1 MIPLRVLP
9 VAVLVLVVGDAAQ
22 AQLPRFG
29 FSVPGYTYQ
38 YGFSQSVSYS
48 PYFPNLPRVP
58 GMSSYQSYSLPGVG
72 PNGPYTLNYGIY
84 RNTFPGNRGGTGFF
98 DYPSPY
104 TGGYSSVAERQSNA
118 VRSAQRAAQWDAAAT
133 SGVKDFDRA
142 VRDARAP
149 ADPKAV
155 ALDRDLLEPSD
166 EVVQSGAVLNKLAD
180 LIRAEQKGGKK
191 AQPGLFAPD
200 LTGKIVFGGGPAAA
214 AANVFREPEL
224 EYPYALQG
232 GKLDDARAALNKA
245 YAAVVKDAYIGK
257 KTTPAAVERL
267 VKAVVT
273 FKDAVRQAIADAK
286 MSDATAASEF
296 IAQLDTAARYLTD
309 PKSTGVG
316 GERWSS
322 TGATVAEVVAH
333 LDKFGLTFAPAAP
346 ADESAYRS
354 LHRGLLA
361 YLLGLKQAK

>member
-1 MIPLRVLP
+1 VTPFRVLS
-9 VAVLVLVVGDAAQ
+9 VAVLALAAGGAQ

-38 YGFSQSVSYS
+38 YGFGQSVSYS

-58 GMSSYQSYSLPGVG
+58 GMSSTQSYSLPGMG

-84 RNTFPGNRGGTGFF
+84 RNTSSGSRGGVGFF

-104 TGGYSSVAERQSNA
+104 TGGYNSVSERQSNA
-118 VRSAQRAAQWDAAAT
+118 VRAAQRAAQWDAAAT
-133 SGVKDFDRA
+133 AGVKDFDRA

-155 ALDRDLLEPSD
+155 ALDRELLEPSD
-166 EVVQSGAVLNKLAD
+166 EVVRSGAALNKLAE

-191 AQPGLFAPD
+191 AQPGLYAPD
-200 LTGKIVFGGGPAAA
+200 LTSKIVFGGGPAAA

-224 EYPYALQG
+224 EYPDALLG
-232 GKLDDARAALNKA
+232 GKLDDPRAALDKA
-245 YAAVVKDAYIGK
+245 FAAVAKDAYTGK
-257 KTTPAAVERL
+257 KTNPAAVDRL
-267 VKAVVT
+267 TKAVAA
-273 FKDAVRQAIADAK
+273 FKESARQAVADARLADAK
-286 MSDATAASEF
+286 AASEF
-296 IAQLDTAARYLTD
+296 LARLDEAARYLAD
-309 PKSTGVG
+309 AKSSGVG

-346 ADESAYRS
+346 ADETAYRS

-361 YLLGLKQAK
+361 YLLALRQAK